1 MTVSTV
7 VDHNDYTG
15 NGVTTSFPYTFR
27 IFKKTDLTVSV
38 INLDETISVLVLD
51 TDYTVSNAGGY
62 NGGNVV
68 LTSPLA
74 SGWQISIAR
83 DLEPTQETDLR
94 NQGKFFA
101 EVHEDAFDKLTMLI
115 QQVGSLFRLALRKP
129 SSIANWY
136 DALNNYIRNV
146 KDPRDAQDAATKNYV
161 DTLSGSNNSR
171 TLRTPEPI
179 PQLPAAASRANKI
192 IGFDGSGNPV
202 MLVPESGSASDVLL
216 LLLADDGYKRIPSI
230 FRVNSDVP
238 VEMFRT
244 AGMTD
249 QQVVQA
255 ANDYAASVGRRLIFE
270 AGLTYQVVTLNCTC
284 EWSGPATIKRQA
296 GVSSTLI
303 NMASGARI
311 TGKMT
316 IDGNSANCTG
326 SASNVVMNGVS
337 GCVLDDFSSINACG
351 HNIEINNSVY
361 SDTRLP
367 NKVKNGVVNGA
378 AIGHAISLY
387 NAANEVLDGLELING
402 GDGLNASG
410 STRSIRPLLISKVNA
425 RKNRNNGFA
434 VNFISTADTPV
445 YDMVKFS
452 DCFARD
458 NGVNGFAI
466 QSHYTTLTNC
476 HAYKNGTTKDHQG
489 FLFNANGVTFSSL
502 IAFQNKGVGFD
513 FGDCRKC
520 AGSGLFAES
529 SGWHGLEINS
539 CEDMAISGV
548 VLNDSFKG
556 QVDGALQAGLIIH
569 KGNGGYPFP
578 GDSKNISLSAV
589 TIGSG
594 EGQRYGLY
602 VDADSYNVVVNG
614 VNAKNAALLEDIFT
628 ASPNVIITGNT
639 TRWDP
644 LGDARG
650 TLSGGYIHIP
660 SVANTVSVNGSGSC
674 VNIAIG
680 NGGAFVKDRTVRIK
694 AVSGFTLENSGGT
707 PGGNLYLGASVV
719 LTAGQSILLYSD
731 GSGGWVKYNAL
742 SNSSG
747 GIINNVAVFG
757 DSTVDGYGTTPWVQ
771 NPLTPNHYHNSESPM
786 AWVSMLDGIVGKR
799 VFNNGYSGKS
809 IIDDWAISN
818 ITNLVFNNSTNINIK
833 YVMLVFGLNDIGQ
846 SNWSTSLYSSKYT
859 ELINFVKNQGLIPIV
874 VTSDPISNVNDTFVQ
889 NTLVPLQRQI
899 ATNNSVQCLD
909 LNAGL
914 VSWSDYRSNQPD
926 QIHFNNTGNA
936 KKRDL
941 AQTFVQSL
949 P

>member
-51 TDYTVSNAGGY
+51 TDYTVTNAGGY

-146 KDPRDAQDAATKNYV
+146 KDPRDPQDAATKNYV

-230 FRVNSDVP
+230 FRVNADVP
-238 VEMFRT
+238 VESFRST
-244 AGMTD
+244 GMTD

-337 GCVLDDFSSINACG
+337 GCVLNDFSSINACG

-361 SDTRLP
+361 SDNRLP

-387 NAANEVLDGLELING
+387 NAANEVLQELELINC
-402 GDGLNASG
+402 GDGINASG
-410 STRSIRPLLISKVNA
+410 STRSVRPLEINNVNS
-425 RKNRNNGFA
+425 RKNRGNGFA
-434 VNFISTADTPV
+434 INFISTADTPV
-445 YDMVKFS
+445 YDMVKIS
-452 DCFARD
+452 DCFARE
-458 NGVNGFAI
+458 NGLNGFAI
-466 QSHYTTLTNC
+466 QSHYTNISNC

-502 IAFQNKGVGFD
+502 NAFQNKGVGFD

-520 AGSGLFAES
+520 SGSGLFAES

-539 CEDMAISGV
+539 CEDMAISTV

-556 QVDGALQAGLIIH
+556 QADGALQAALIVH

-594 EGQRYGLY
+594 EGQRYAVY
-602 VDADSYNVVVNG
+602 VDADSYNVTIDGAVC
-614 VNAKNAALLEDIFT
+614 KTAALLEDIFT
-628 ASPNVIITGNT
+628 ASSDVRVRGQV

-644 LGDARG
+644 MGPARA
-650 TLSGGYIHIP
+650 TISSGVVGIP
-660 SVANTVSVNGSGSC
+660 SVADTVQVNGTGSVITVNIINGGAYIKDRYVRIRSVNGM
-674 VNIAIG
+674 
-680 NGGAFVKDRTVRIK
+680 
-694 AVSGFTLENSGGT
+694 TLENSGGS
-707 PGGNLYLGASVV
+707 GGNLYLGASIV
-719 LTAGQSILLYSD
+719 LAAGDSVRLWSD
-731 GSGGWVKYNAL
+731 GSGGW
-742 SNSSG
+742 
-747 GIINNVAVFG
+747 
-757 DSTVDGYGTTPWVQ
+757 
-771 NPLTPNHYHNSESPM
+771 
-786 AWVSMLDGIVGKR
+786 
-799 VFNNGYSGKS
+799 
-809 IIDDWAISN
+809 
-818 ITNLVFNNSTNINIK
+818 
-833 YVMLVFGLNDIGQ
+833 
-846 SNWSTSLYSSKYT
+846 
-859 ELINFVKNQGLIPIV
+859 
-874 VTSDPISNVNDTFVQ
+874 
-889 NTLVPLQRQI
+889 
-899 ATNNSVQCLD
+899 
-909 LNAGL
+909 
-914 VSWSDYRSNQPD
+914 
-926 QIHFNNTGNA
+926 
-936 KKRDL
+936 KK
-941 AQTFVQSL
+941 A
-949 P
+949 

>member
-51 TDYTVSNAGGY
+51 TDYTVTNAGSY

-146 KDPRDAQDAATKNYV
+146 KDPRDPQDAATKNYV

-303 NMASGARI
+303 SMASGSRI

-337 GCVLDDFSSINACG
+337 GCVLNDFSSINACG
-351 HNIEINNSVY
+351 HNIEIINSVY
-361 SDTRLP
+361 SDNRLP

-387 NAANEVLDGLELING
+387 NAANEVLQELELINC
-402 GDGLNASG
+402 GDGINASG
-410 STRSIRPLLISKVNA
+410 STRSVRPLEINNVNS
-425 RKNRNNGFA
+425 RKNRGNGFA
-434 VNFISTADTPV
+434 ISFISTADTPV
-445 YDMVKFS
+445 YDMVKIS
-452 DCFARD
+452 DCFARE
-458 NGVNGFAI
+458 NGLNGFAI
-466 QSHYTTLTNC
+466 QSHYTNISNC

-502 IAFQNKGVGFD
+502 NAFQNKGVGFD

-539 CEDMAISGV
+539 CEDMAIAGI

-556 QVDGALQAGLIIH
+556 QADGALQAALIIH

-594 EGQRYGLY
+594 EGQRYAVY
-602 VDADSYNVVVNG
+602 VDADSYNVTIDGAVC
-614 VNAKNAALLEDIFT
+614 KTAALLEDIFT
-628 ASPNVIITGNT
+628 ASSDVRIRGQV

-644 LGDARG
+644 LGSARA
-650 TLSGGYIHIP
+650 TISSGVVGIP
-660 SVANTVSVNGSGSC
+660 SVADTVQVNGTGSVITVNIINGGAYIKDRYVRIRSVNGM
-674 VNIAIG
+674 
-680 NGGAFVKDRTVRIK
+680 
-694 AVSGFTLENSGGT
+694 TLENSGGS
-707 PGGNLYLGASVV
+707 GGNLYLGASIV
-719 LTAGQSILLYSD
+719 LAAGDSVRLWSD
-731 GSGGWVKYNAL
+731 GSGGW
-742 SNSSG
+742 
-747 GIINNVAVFG
+747 
-757 DSTVDGYGTTPWVQ
+757 
-771 NPLTPNHYHNSESPM
+771 
-786 AWVSMLDGIVGKR
+786 
-799 VFNNGYSGKS
+799 
-809 IIDDWAISN
+809 
-818 ITNLVFNNSTNINIK
+818 
-833 YVMLVFGLNDIGQ
+833 
-846 SNWSTSLYSSKYT
+846 
-859 ELINFVKNQGLIPIV
+859 
-874 VTSDPISNVNDTFVQ
+874 
-889 NTLVPLQRQI
+889 
-899 ATNNSVQCLD
+899 
-909 LNAGL
+909 
-914 VSWSDYRSNQPD
+914 
-926 QIHFNNTGNA
+926 
-936 KKRDL
+936 KK
-941 AQTFVQSL
+941 A
-949 P
+949 

>member
-51 TDYTVSNAGGY
+51 TDYTVTNAGGY

-146 KDPRDAQDAATKNYV
+146 KDPRDPQDAATKNYV

-230 FRVNSDVP
+230 FRVNADVP
-238 VEMFRT
+238 VESFRST
-244 AGMTD
+244 GMSD

-296 GVSSTLI
+296 GISSTLI

-337 GCVLDDFSSINACG
+337 GCVLNDFSSINACG

-361 SDTRLP
+361 SDNRLP

-387 NAANEVLDGLELING
+387 NAANEVLQELELINC
-402 GDGLNASG
+402 GDGINASG
-410 STRSIRPLLISKVNA
+410 STRSIRPLEISNVNA
-425 RKNRNNGFA
+425 RKNRGNGFA
-434 VNFISTADTPV
+434 INFISTADTPD
-445 YDMVKFS
+445 YDMVKIS
-452 DCFARD
+452 DCFARE
-458 NGVNGFAI
+458 NGLNGFAI
-466 QSHYTTLTNC
+466 QSHYTNISNC

-502 IAFQNKGVGFD
+502 NAFQNKGVGFD

-539 CEDMAISGV
+539 CEDMAIAGI

-556 QVDGALQAGLIIH
+556 QVDGALQAALIIH

-594 EGQRYGLY
+594 EGQRYAVY
-602 VDADSYNVVVNG
+602 VDADSYNVTIDGAVC
-614 VNAKNAALLEDIFT
+614 KTAALLEDIFT
-628 ASPNVIITGNT
+628 ASSDVRVRGQV

-644 LGDARG
+644 MGPARA
-650 TLSGGYIHIP
+650 TISSGVVGIP
-660 SVANTVSVNGSGSC
+660 SVADTVQVNGTGSVITVNIINGGAYIKDRYVRIRSVNGM
-674 VNIAIG
+674 
-680 NGGAFVKDRTVRIK
+680 
-694 AVSGFTLENSGGT
+694 TLENSGGS
-707 PGGNLYLGASVV
+707 GGNLYLGASIV
-719 LTAGQSILLYSD
+719 LAAGDSVRLWSD
-731 GSGGWVKYNAL
+731 GSGGW
-742 SNSSG
+742 
-747 GIINNVAVFG
+747 
-757 DSTVDGYGTTPWVQ
+757 
-771 NPLTPNHYHNSESPM
+771 
-786 AWVSMLDGIVGKR
+786 
-799 VFNNGYSGKS
+799 
-809 IIDDWAISN
+809 
-818 ITNLVFNNSTNINIK
+818 
-833 YVMLVFGLNDIGQ
+833 
-846 SNWSTSLYSSKYT
+846 
-859 ELINFVKNQGLIPIV
+859 
-874 VTSDPISNVNDTFVQ
+874 
-889 NTLVPLQRQI
+889 
-899 ATNNSVQCLD
+899 
-909 LNAGL
+909 
-914 VSWSDYRSNQPD
+914 
-926 QIHFNNTGNA
+926 
-936 KKRDL
+936 KK
-941 AQTFVQSL
+941 A
-949 P
+949 

>member
-51 TDYTVSNAGGY
+51 TDYTVTNAGGY

-230 FRVNSDVP
+230 FRVNADVP
-238 VEMFRT
+238 VESFRST
-244 AGMTD
+244 GMTD

-303 NMASGARI
+303 NMASGSRI

-337 GCVLDDFSSINACG
+337 GCVLNDFSSINACG

-361 SDTRLP
+361 SDNRLP

-387 NAANEVLDGLELING
+387 NAANEVLQDLELINC
-402 GDGLNASG
+402 GDGINASG
-410 STRSIRPLLISKVNA
+410 STRSVRPLEINNVNS
-425 RKNRNNGFA
+425 RKNRGNGFA
-434 VNFISTADTPV
+434 ISFISTADTPV
-445 YDMVKFS
+445 YDMVKIS
-452 DCFARD
+452 DCFARE
-458 NGVNGFAI
+458 NGLNGFAI
-466 QSHYTTLTNC
+466 QSHYTNISNC

-502 IAFQNKGVGFD
+502 NAFQNKGVGFD

-539 CEDMAISGV
+539 CEDMAIAGI

-556 QVDGALQAGLIIH
+556 QADGALQAALIIH

-594 EGQRYGLY
+594 EGQRYAVY
-602 VDADSYNVVVNG
+602 VDADSYNVTIDGAVC
-614 VNAKNAALLEDIFT
+614 KTAALLEDIFT
-628 ASPNVIITGNT
+628 ASTDVRIRGQV

-644 LGDARG
+644 LGSARA
-650 TLSGGYIHIP
+650 TISSGVVGIP
-660 SVANTVSVNGSGSC
+660 SVADTVQVNGTGSVITVNIINGGAYIKDRYVRIRSVNGM
-674 VNIAIG
+674 
-680 NGGAFVKDRTVRIK
+680 
-694 AVSGFTLENSGGT
+694 TLENSGGS
-707 PGGNLYLGASVV
+707 GGNLYLGASIV
-719 LTAGQSILLYSD
+719 LAAGDSVRLWSD
-731 GSGGWVKYNAL
+731 GSGGW
-742 SNSSG
+742 
-747 GIINNVAVFG
+747 
-757 DSTVDGYGTTPWVQ
+757 
-771 NPLTPNHYHNSESPM
+771 
-786 AWVSMLDGIVGKR
+786 
-799 VFNNGYSGKS
+799 
-809 IIDDWAISN
+809 
-818 ITNLVFNNSTNINIK
+818 
-833 YVMLVFGLNDIGQ
+833 
-846 SNWSTSLYSSKYT
+846 
-859 ELINFVKNQGLIPIV
+859 
-874 VTSDPISNVNDTFVQ
+874 
-889 NTLVPLQRQI
+889 
-899 ATNNSVQCLD
+899 
-909 LNAGL
+909 
-914 VSWSDYRSNQPD
+914 
-926 QIHFNNTGNA
+926 
-936 KKRDL
+936 KK
-941 AQTFVQSL
+941 A
-949 P
+949 